1 MWITSYGVVIGI
13 VNTPTG
19 HYELEEVNWAT
30 SPPEGDVL
38 QGYAYA
44 PGYYFGYREIEGYIP
59 GTVYDQQ
66 SFHLDPE

>member
-1 MWITSYGVVIGI
+1 M
-13 VNTPTG
+13 
-19 HYELEEVNWAT
+19 NWAT